1 MGAPIGPPTPTNES
15 EAVVCFRPMNA
26 SSFDS
31 TVAAE
36 LPRLADI
43 ITRLTRG
50 LSLAD
55 EPAGFITALEEG
67 APGDD

>member
-1 MGAPIGPPTPTNES
+1 
-15 EAVVCFRPMNA
+15 MNA
-26 SSFDS
+26 SSSDS

-43 ITRLTRG
+43 ITRLTRS

-55 EPAGFITALEEG
+55 EPAGFIAALEEG